1 MRKKVLSILLALVM
15 VLCLAP
21 AMALANDGTGDNTDK
36 TIMLGTS
43 GISTYDKNTGKAD
56 TIYYGVYMKDGT
68 SYNVPWHVISFDTE
82 NNTGFMLSKYTLGN
96 SEFRND
102 IRGYYAGSKLQTVMN
117 GLYNGENT
125 RLFTGMEQGA
135 INATTLIGSSMYST
149 ESDIKNAHLF
159 PLSIDEAESLGWKSD
174 ILKAKD
180 ITTLTEKACW
190 WWLRSS
196 DPHCAAAYVASSGD
210 YWYDVMS
217 TCDAVR
223 PAFNL
228 NLNSVLLTSASGTS
242 KSSAIVSDS
251 VQVGAAT
258 GSEWKLTLK
267 DERKIVNLTDNQ
279 VVSMAADGTI
289 TVPYTYTDTATD
301 AAETVNQISVMIT
314 KKAYTESNA
323 EILYYG
329 ALQGTLSA
337 SGTGTFVLP
346 SALQGQKLGTDYY
359 MYILAE
365 HTTNTNTT
373 DYAST
378 PAEITNVSITGASIT
393 GIDTPAATQALDTSA
408 VCATAGVS
416 ASDLTVTWTPTAT
429 TAAGYNTAY
438 TASVT
443 LIPSTGYA
451 FTANAAV
458 TVNGIAATV
467 TKNQD
472 GTLTVTYAFGKTKDK
487 LISITAPQP
496 ITVANGTAYTDMNL
510 PTQVSIVTEG
520 STVTTAAVTWNTQTP
535 ASGSYDPTKLEEQ
548 SITLNGTVTC
558 PDTVDSNIVPL
569 ATTITININKAGT
582 TGVPTCSPVVGT
594 YTENQTV
601 TLTSATEGATI
612 YYTTDG
618 SDPSIDEEGNL
629 IGTTK
634 IYSEPISVTGEQGL
648 SVSTIIKAFAAKE
661 GMFDSDVLTFDYTI
675 KIPHVHGFE
684 GAEWTYNSTD
694 HWHVCTVVNCDASE
708 GYIAN
713 KEEHG
718 FTYSY
723 VWSEDNSSCTA
734 TRVCGTCGYTDFETA
749 EAVASVTQ
757 EKTCTLPE
765 LTKYV
770 VTFVNAENNGFE
782 EQIKADIKTAEPTGH
797 TSSDWIVD
805 KAATVEEAGS
815 RHKECTVCGTVLEEE
830 EIAKLTP
837 TPTEKPESK
846 EQTTDKTTSPQTGDS
861 SNMALWFAIIGISL
875 GGVFISQKC
884 RRRK

>member
-1 MRKKVLSILLALVM
+1 MKKKLMSILLAAVM
-15 VLCLAP
+15 MLCMAP
-21 AMALANDGTGDNTDK
+21 TVAFADGGTGDNTGSASTNK

-43 GISTYDKNTGKAD
+43 GIAVND
-56 TIYYGVYMKDGT
+56 TVYYGVYNTNDT
-68 SYNVPWHVISFDTE
+68 NYNVPWYVLELKKTGE
-82 NNTGFMLSKYTLGN
+82 GEATTKTGFMLSKYTLGTSQFVDPKN
-96 SEFRND
+96 W
-102 IRGYYAGSKLQTVMN
+102 GYYNGSKLRTVMN
-117 GLYNGENT
+117 GLYGGDT
-125 RLFTGMEQGA
+125 SLFTIAEKGA
-135 INATTLIGSSMYST
+135 INATKLEKSSMYSDALEIT
-149 ESDIKNAHLF
+149 DAHLF
-159 PLSIDEAESLGWKSD
+159 PLSYQEALGRGSILYAED
-174 ILKAKD
+174 ISAPD
-180 ITTLTEKACW
+180 GSTGT

-196 DPHCAAAYVASSGD
+196 YDHDNACRVNGSGNIF
-210 YWYDVMS
+210 YDRVRNS
-217 TCDAVR
+217 YGVR

-228 NLNSVLLTSASGTS
+228 DLGSVFLASASGTS

-251 VQVGAAT
+251 AQIGAAT

-267 DERKIVNLTDNQ
+267 DDRKTVKLTDNQ

-429 TAAGYNTAY
+429 TAGYNTAY

-846 EQTTDKTTSPQTGDS
+846 EQTTDKTTSPQTGDA
-861 SNMALWFAIIGISL
+861 SNMVLWFTIIGLSI
-875 GGVFISQKC
+875 GGVLISQKK
-884 RRRK
+884 RNVK